1 MGTALPSMPLADM
14 CSRQPWG
21 SAACC
26 WQLPPQGFREEIC
39 GRRRAFDARL
49 RRVHRRQAA
58 LLQGLREEICGRR
71 RAFYARL
78 RRAHRRCRRRHQRR
92 REAQERA
99 EKIAYLLAA
108 LAAQVWGDGIQE
120 IVIITGR
127 SKGQRRTRGLNR
139 RRAQNARTRHV
150 RYRERVAAFALH
162 RQMVLQ
168 HQMESEAAAAQ
179 QRSAASQLLLA
190 AVDV

>member
-1 MGTALPSMPLADM
+1 M
-14 CSRQPWG
+14 
-21 SAACC
+21 
-26 WQLPPQGFREEIC
+26 
-39 GRRRAFDARL
+39 
-49 RRVHRRQAA
+49 V
-58 LLQGLREEICGRR
+58 
-71 RAFYARL
+71 
-78 RRAHRRCRRRHQRR
+78 
-92 REAQERA
+92 
-99 EKIAYLLAA
+99 YLLAA
-108 LAAQVWGDGIQE
+108 LATQVWGDGIQE

-162 RQMVLQ
+162 CQMVLQ

-190 AVDV
+190 AVDAEDAGDAGGAVIALLHALGYRSRSHDIPNADPPEAVMSCRCGSWGHLHAASTCLPCGEIDPHIDWTQD